1 METTE
6 RRILACLIGI
16 ATGDAVG
23 KQTESSPA
31 TRCCAGIQMA
41 CTDSR
46 DLPGRQSRDTVTTR
60 SVHGS
65 SGKRRTT
72 LSERWQS
79 RGRLFGTVTCRTR
92 ASDASCSCA
101 ENACI
106 RAFRHCGSSTRPP
119 ILREWPSATMAAER
133 AVRVAPVGL
142 RYRPDRLDDIVA
154 AAREASIPTHGGPL
168 AIAAAAATAAAVS
181 AAVEALSAE
190 EIIDFARR
198 AAATAERERTDPPA
212 TRFAEALGGIVRELR
227 GWQDRHAGAIGA
239 RYFPNDPLTIVP
251 AGARPRDH
259 HELRSSGDSAGG
271 EHWRGQRL
279 GGVDCGRRRRS
290 DQPRLRTVGHCGG
303 RRQRPRPCLDGRG
316 ADYPAALSAV
326 PNG

>member
-142 RYRPDRLDDIVA
+142 RHRPDRLDDIVA

-227 GWQDRHAGAIGA
+227 GWRDRHAGAIGA

-251 AGARPRDH
+251 LALALGTITNSAQAAILLAANIGPDSDSVASIAGGVAGAINPASGQWATVVDDVNGH
-259 HELRSSGDSAGG
+259 DLVSMAEALTTLR
-271 EHWRGQRL
+271 H
-279 GGVDCGRRRRS
+279 
-290 DQPRLRTVGHCGG
+290 
-303 RRQRPRPCLDGRG
+303 
-316 ADYPAALSAV
+316 
-326 PNG
+326 